1 MTDQSRCCYR
11 SHSQK
16 ESRIEGTVV
25 EAYAEDLP
33 GNVTKGEVEL

>member
-1 MTDQSRCCYR
+1 MLPMVRDECMT
-11 SHSQK
+11 QK
-16 ESRIEGTVV
+16 ENGVEGTVV